1 MGIIASYLWDV
12 YKLEILVFSSNR
24 LEEGRGKGAG
34 WAFLLDMGME
44 EGGYRRVNT
53 RNGLKIIKDES
64 ENMECA

>member
-44 EGGYRRVNT
+44 EGG
-53 RNGLKIIKDES
+53 
-64 ENMECA
+64 